1 MSRVVDIV
9 NFNADASCLPA
20 SNWLSALEGGSGST
34 ICRWLG
40 VYVEERRRLVI
51 GFTGA
56 TIADMAILNPEA
68 IALVNDHPEVFEV
81 ILRPFSHDIALL
93 RSPAGFAL
101 NVKAGRAAIVKAFRH
116 VTPYFLPAEFM
127 LTNAQVNHLER
138 SGVRGTFVNASR
150 YRDELRLRI
159 PDRPYFVRG
168 TFSSRLRCIPIE
180 GALGEAYLQSLHL
193 WDAGAWNHAV
203 AAVPHDVAFSWRD
216 GESFL
221 FVPDGIERER
231 AWLQDES
238 RDVHRVS
245 LAAVEPGL
253 DFQEPG
259 DEVAPTYRAYRSY
272 PVHSFSDWVKE
283 FRMFGYMERLAAIEK
298 RLDGFDHHARALWL
312 QAINSDVFSAV
323 EKDSPVIAL
332 RTAPQGDPASRE
344 ILWTIQRSERGCE
357 GEEFLEML
365 DPYEPAANARHIQAE
380 PPPPHIQKLRARQQY
395 LERHP

>member
-1 MSRVVDIV
+1 MMQIVDIV

-20 SNWLSALEGGSGST
+20 SAWLSALKGGSSSS

-40 VYVEERRRLVI
+40 VYAEERRRVVI

-56 TIADMAILNPEA
+56 TVADMATLNPEA
-68 IALVNDHPEVFEV
+68 LALVNDHPEIFEV

-101 NVKAGRAAIVKAFRH
+101 NVRAGRAAIEKAFRH
-116 VTPYFLPAEFM
+116 VTRYFLPAEFM
-127 LTNAQVNHLER
+127 LTNAQVNHLEG

-150 YRDELRLRI
+150 FKDELRARI

-168 TFSSRLRCIPIE
+168 TFSSRLRCIPIRGE
-180 GALGEAYLQSLHL
+180 LSEAYLQSLHL
-193 WDAGAWNHAV
+193 WDARSWNDAV
-203 AAVPHDVAFSWRD
+203 ATVPHDIAFSWRD
-216 GESFL
+216 GESYL

-231 AWLQDES
+231 AWLRDES
-238 RDVHRVS
+238 REFRRVT

-259 DEVAPTYRAYRSY
+259 DEDATYRSY

-298 RLDGFDHHARALWL
+298 RLDRFDGEARALWL

-344 ILWTIQRSERGCE
+344 IRRTIQRSERGCE

-365 DPYEPAANARHIQAE
+365 DANEHAANARHVQAE
-380 PPPPHIQKLRARQQY
+380 PPPHIQKLRARQRF
-395 LERHP
+395 LNDILD

>member
-1 MSRVVDIV
+1 MIQVVDIV

-20 SNWLSALEGGSGST
+20 SDWLSALKGGAGSS

-40 VYVEERRRLVI
+40 VYVEERRRVVI

-56 TIADMAILNPEA
+56 TVADLVSLNPEA
-68 IALVNDHPEVFEV
+68 IAFVNDHADVFEV

-101 NVKAGRAAIVKAFRH
+101 NVRAGRAAIEKAFQH
-116 VTPYFLPAEFM
+116 VMPYFLPAEFM

-150 YRDELRLRI
+150 YKDELRSRI

-168 TFSSRLRCIPIE
+168 TFSSRLRCIPIQ
-180 GALGEAYLQSLHL
+180 GALGEAYLQALHL
-193 WDAGAWNHAV
+193 WDAGPWNKAV
-203 AAVPHDVAFSWRD
+203 AAVPNEVAFSWRD

-221 FVPDGIERER
+221 FVPDGIDRER
-231 AWLQDES
+231 AWLQEES
-238 RDVHRVS
+238 PDVHRATV
-245 LAAVEPGL
+245 AAVEATL

-259 DEVAPTYRAYRSY
+259 AEAAATYQAYRSY

-283 FRMFGYMERLAAIEK
+283 FRMFGYMERLAAVER
-298 RLDGFDHHARALWL
+298 RLDGFDGQARALWL
-312 QAINSDVFSAV
+312 QAINSDVFSSV

-332 RTAPQGDPASRE
+332 RTAPQGEPASRE

-357 GEEFLEML
+357 GE
-365 DPYEPAANARHIQAE
+365 
-380 PPPPHIQKLRARQQY
+380 
-395 LERHP
+395 

>member
-1 MSRVVDIV
+1 MIQIVDLV

-20 SNWLSALEGGSGST
+20 SSWLSALKGGPESS

-40 VYVEERRRLVI
+40 VYAEARRRVVI

-56 TIADMAILNPEA
+56 TVADMATLNPEA
-68 IALVNDHPEVFEV
+68 IAFVNDHPEVFEI

-101 NVKAGRAAIVKAFRH
+101 NVRAGCAAIAKAFKH
-116 VTPYFLPAEFM
+116 VTQYFLPAEFM

-138 SGVRGTFVNASR
+138 SGIRGTFVNASR
-150 YRDELRLRI
+150 YKEELRSRI
-159 PDRPYFVRG
+159 PERPYFVRG
-168 TFSSRLRCIPIE
+168 TFLSRLRCIPIQGE
-180 GALGEAYLQSLHL
+180 LSEAYLESLHL
-193 WDAGAWNHAV
+193 WDAGPWNQAV
-203 AAVPHDVAFSWRD
+203 AAVMPHEVAFSWRD

-231 AWLQDES
+231 AWLRDES
-238 RDVHRVS
+238 PEIDRVS
-245 LAAVEPGL
+245 LAAVEPTL
-253 DFQEPG
+253 NFQEPG
-259 DEVAPTYRAYRSY
+259 DESATTYRSY

-283 FRMFGYMERLAAIEK
+283 FRMFGYMERLAAVER
-298 RLDGFDHHARALWL
+298 RLDRFDAEARALWL

-332 RTAPQGDPASRE
+332 RTAPQGAPESRE
-344 ILWTIQRSERGCE
+344 IRWTIQRSERGCE

-365 DPYEPAANARHIQAE
+365 DANEQDGTARFIHGE

-395 LERHP
+395 LNEILG